1 MPRSLRVREA
11 YSPKIKSSLLRSG
24 FPSQKVLA
32 EHLRISPTTVSNFL
46 NSKPIDYLNF
56 IEICRVLGQEWR
68 DVADWENQPPHE
80 ETKIVRAKVLIS
92 DRSSET
98 HLAQQL
104 QQALSTANHK
114 VVIAGDNAPL
124 SAELT
129 QSDYLILLLSQQ
141 SAFSEMVLQDV
152 AQAKELRDTT
162 HKPVILPICVDLPL
176 FSQVPPSSDLF
187 AYLEGVQPWQ
197 WRSSDDISILAS
209 AVLELLREGR
219 IALPS
224 DHELAV
230 NWTSLTSI
238 PESDTSQ
245 PLPVAPP
252 ELPEGQVGLKSP
264 FYIQRPP
271 IEEHCYETIVK
282 PGALIRI
289 KAPSQMGKTSLM
301 ARILHHAEKHGSRTV
316 ALSLHLANQ
325 KVFSNSDTFL
335 QWFCASVSLELGL
348 LDSEQL
354 AKHWQLAQIIGS
366 NQCCKAYFE
375 RYLLP
380 KLGVPLT
387 LGLDKVDRIFPY
399 REIADDFFGLLRSL
413 HEESK
418 LRDIWKNFRLIVVH
432 STEVFIPL
440 DINKSPFNVGL
451 PIELPE
457 FTSQQVQELAR
468 QHGLYWQAG
477 EVEQLMKLVG
487 GHPYL
492 VRLAMYHLARQDI
505 TLDRLV
511 QNTPTEVG
519 LYSDHLRHHLWDLAK
534 HPELMEAMRKV
545 VTANHPVR
553 LPPDQVFKLDSMGL
567 VKRNGNEVT
576 PRCNLYTHYFQSR
589 SDAEPRQLTV
599 MFCDLVGST
608 MLSEQLPPYS
618 YCELLQA
625 YHETC
630 EKVIL
635 AFEGHIAQYLG
646 DGILSYFC
654 YPTSHEDDAYR
665 AVKAGLEI
673 LAAIAQLNLRL
684 KAERGISLA
693 VRIGIHTGLVVVAE
707 VGGSNKYERLAIG
720 VTPNIAARL
729 QGVAAHN
736 SLALSE
742 ATYRLVQDCFD
753 CQSLGTK
760 TLKGIAQPMEVYQVA
775 RARAVN

>member
-1 MPRSLRVREA
+1 MPRSLRVRLD
-11 YSPKIKSSLLRSG
+11 YTPKIKSSLLRNG

-32 EHLRISPTTVSNFL
+32 QHLNIAPSTVSNFL
-46 NSKPIDYLNF
+46 NSKPVDYLNF
-56 IEICRVLGQEWR
+56 IELCRVLGQEWR
-68 DVADWENQPPHE
+68 DVADLEKLPHPE
-80 ETKIVRAKVLIS
+80 QAKIVRAKVLIS
-92 DRSSET
+92 DRRTDT

-104 QQALSTANHK
+104 QQALSAANHNII
-114 VVIAGDNAPL
+114 IAGEDAPL
-124 SAELT
+124 SEALT
-129 QSDYLILLLSQQ
+129 QCDYLILLLSPQ
-141 SAFSEMVLQDV
+141 SAYSELTLQDV
-152 AQAKELRDTT
+152 QQAKELWDTSQ
-162 HKPVILPICVDLPL
+162 KPIILPIFVDFPLSEQLSLP
-176 FSQVPPSSDLF
+176 FDLL
-187 AYLEGVQPWQ
+187 AHLEGVQAWQ
-197 WRSSDDISILAS
+197 WHSGDNISSLGS
-209 AVLELLREGR
+209 AVLSVLQEGR
-219 IALPS
+219 ISLPS
-224 DHELAV
+224 DHELAL
-230 NWTSLTSI
+230 NWTTITTRQKLT
-238 PESDTSQ
+238 TNQ
-245 PLPVAPP
+245 PLPVAPPALP
-252 ELPEGQVGLKSP
+252 ELPEGQVGLASP
-264 FYIQRPP
+264 FYMERPP
-271 IEEHCYETIVK
+271 IEAHCYEAITK

-301 ARILHHAEKHGSRTV
+301 ARILHYAEECGSRTV
-316 ALSLHLANQ
+316 TLSLHLANQ
-325 KVFSNSDTFL
+325 KVFSSSDTFL

-354 AKHWQLAQIIGS
+354 AKHWQLAPILGS
-366 NQCCKAYFE
+366 NQCCKGYFE

-399 REIADDFFGLLRSL
+399 REIADDFFGLLRAL
-413 HEESK
+413 HEEAK
-418 LRDIWKNFRLIVVH
+418 LREIWQNFRLIVVH

-468 QHGLYWQAG
+468 QHKLNWQAG
-477 EVEQLMKLVG
+477 EVEQLMRLVG

-492 VRLAMYHLARQDI
+492 VRLAMYHSARQDI

-511 QNTPTEVG
+511 QQAPTESG

-534 HPELMEAMRKV
+534 YPELMEAMRTV
-545 VTANHPVR
+545 VTSHIPVR
-553 LPPDQVFKLDSMGL
+553 LPLDLALKLDSMGL
-567 VKRNGNEVT
+567 VKRNGHEVT
-576 PRCNLYTHYFQSR
+576 ARCQLYAQYFQAR
-589 SDAEPRQLTV
+589 RDAEPRQLTV

-608 MLSEQLPPYS
+608 MLSEQLPPYT

-635 AFEGHIAQYLG
+635 GFEGYIAQYLG

-693 VRIGIHTGLVVVAE
+693 VRIGIHTGLVIVAE

-729 QGVAAHN
+729 QGQAALN
-736 SLALSE
+736 SVILSE
-742 ATYRLVQDCFD
+742 ATYRQVQEFFD
-753 CQSLGTK
+753 CQSLGAK
-760 TLKGIAQPMEVYQVA
+760 TLKGIAQPIDVYQVD
-775 RARAVN
+775 RR

>member
-1 MPRSLRVREA
+1 MPRSLRVRED
-11 YSPKIKSSLLRSG
+11 YTPKIKSSLLRNG

-32 EHLRISPTTVSNFL
+32 QHLRISPATVSNFL
-46 NSKPIDYLNF
+46 NSKPVEYLNF

-68 DVADWENQPPHE
+68 DIAAIEHQPPQE
-80 ETKIVRAKVLIS
+80 EAKTIRAKVLIS
-92 DRSSET
+92 DRNSDT
-98 HLAQQL
+98 HLAKQL
-104 QQALSTANHK
+104 QQALSAANHK
-114 VVIAGDNAPL
+114 VVVAGENTPL
-124 SAELT
+124 SEELI
-129 QSDYLILLLSQQ
+129 QCDYLLLLLSQQ
-141 SAFSEMVLQDV
+141 SSFSEMVLQDV
-152 AQAKELRDTT
+152 QQAKELRDTT
-162 HKPVILPICVDLPL
+162 QKPAILPICIDLPQSGL
-176 FSQVPPSSDLF
+176 PLPFDLL

-197 WRSSDDISILAS
+197 WHSSDDISTLTSAILS
-209 AVLELLREGR
+209 VLQESR
-219 IALPS
+219 ISLPT

-230 NWTSLTSI
+230 NWTAITSSQA
-238 PESDTSQ
+238 SDTSQ

-252 ELPEGQVGLKSP
+252 ELPEGQVGLASP
-264 FYIQRPP
+264 FYIERPP
-271 IEEHCYETIVK
+271 IEERCYETITK

-301 ARILHHAEKHGSRTV
+301 ARILRHAERQGSRTV

-335 QWFCASVSLELGL
+335 QWFCASISLELGL

-354 AKHWQLAQIIGS
+354 AKHWQLAQIVGS

-387 LGLDKVDRIFPY
+387 LALDKVDRIFPY
-399 REIADDFFGLLRSL
+399 REIADDFFGLLRAL

-457 FTSQQVQELAR
+457 FTSEQVQELAR
-468 QHGLYWQAG
+468 QHGLNWQLG
-477 EVEQLMKLVG
+477 QVEQLMKLVG

-492 VRLAMYHLARQDI
+492 VRLAMYHLARQDV

-511 QNTPTEVG
+511 QDASTEAG
-519 LYSDHLRHHLWDLAK
+519 LYGDHLRHHLWELAK
-534 HPELMEAMRKV
+534 HPELMEAMRTV
-545 VTANHPVR
+545 VTSNTPVR
-553 LPPDQVFKLDSMGL
+553 LPPDRAFQLDSMGL

-576 PRCNLYTHYFQSR
+576 PRCDLYTYYFQAR
-589 SDAEPRQLTV
+589 RDAEPRQLTV

-608 MLSEQLPPYS
+608 TLSEQLPPYT
-618 YCELLQA
+618 YCQLLQA

-630 EKVIL
+630 EKVVVS
-635 AFEGHIAQYLG
+635 FEGHIAQFLG

-654 YPTSHEDDAYR
+654 YPTSHDDDAYR

-673 LAAIAQLNLRL
+673 LAALEQLNLRL
-684 KAERGISLA
+684 KAERGIELA
-693 VRIGIHTGLVVVAE
+693 VRIGIHSGLVVVAE
-707 VGGSNKYERLAIG
+707 VGGSNKYEQLAIG

-729 QGVAAHN
+729 QGEAALN
-736 SLALSE
+736 SVVLSG
-742 ATYRLVQDCFD
+742 ATYQLIRACFD
-753 CQSLGTK
+753 CQSLGAK
-760 TLKGIAQPMEVYQVA
+760 TLKGIAQPMEVYQVS
-775 RARAVN
+775 RPRDT